1 MCARSGSSSGGL
13 RVRVPDLFCESPII
27 PVATVAASVLSLGF
41 MSTILDRCLTVKD
54 FNTGSGDLL
63 NLVSKLKFH
72 NDILRIAMK
81 TTIPLAWA

>member
-27 PVATVAASVLSLGF
+27 AVATVAASVLSLGF
-41 MSTILDRCLTVKD
+41 VSTILDRCLTVKD